1 MALIMSEST
10 AQLIQELLDGW
21 NRHDANKVAALYTA
35 DYEEEDIA
43 AADKHRSPIAAKA
56 TMILYLRAF
65 PDLRLDADDIVIDGN
80 CVAMSWILT
89 GTHRGTLMNIPATGR
104 TVKVRGVS
112 MMTLADGKIKRTRRV
127 WDLAGLLRA
136 FGLLPELS

>member
-1 MALIMSEST
+1 MCST
-10 AQLIQELLDGW
+10 NAQLIQDLLDGW
-21 NRHDANKVAALYTA
+21 NQHDAGKVAALYSA

-43 AADKHRSPIAAKA
+43 AADKHRSPIAARA

-65 PDLRLDADDIVIDGN
+65 PDLRLEAEDIVIQGD
-80 CVAMSWILT
+80 CAAMSWILT

-104 TVKVRGVS
+104 AVKVRGVS
-112 MMTLADGKIKRTRRV
+112 MMTLADGKIKRTCRV